1 MLKELRKGGTNAEIA
16 IRLGLSPETVKTHIA
31 HMLSKL
37 DLRDRREL
45 AAFRQQEERGR
56 GPIFGAIGLPF
67 GLSLSMRPLVW
78 AGVGLA
84 GAVGIAGVVVFIAAV
99 VVNVD
104 QPPAVPLVST
114 PAAEATPSPS
124 ATPPAA
130 TGTPAG
136 YALTV
141 TEAEGGSVTVS
152 PAARDDGTYA
162 PGTVVTL
169 SAAADKGYDF
179 SAWTGLPQDATVTA
193 GPAATTTT
201 SGTETSTA
209 SFTVTAPVAV
219 AASFRVESTPY
230 NLHTTGT
237 VMAAGSYAFLSDVS
251 DLKSVV
257 EWPRTD
263 VPAGLLTH
271 MLDAGSTSRAAY
283 YGTISV
289 GDRVDLWRGHRCFI
303 RFKVVEV
310 RPDPG
315 GTPARK
321 LFGVDYV
328 GSDVT
333 GCDGPELTDVLQP
346 VAFHWRQP
354 PWLMGADGVREVFE
368 EPVPGPGRYRLDDGL
383 IVTIP
388 AGMRIRVSG
397 FYDGGWFMNL
407 RDVESGSSLSFNEVG
422 EEAGR
427 KIIEPASGAS
437 GEAET
442 GATTRDVNAL
452 FDQIVASVEVE

>member
-1 MLKELRKGGTNAEIA
+1 MLEELRRGGTNAEIA
-16 IRLGLSPETVKTHIA
+16 VRLGLSPETVKTHIA
-31 HMLSKL
+31 RMLSKL
-37 DLRDRREL
+37 GLEDRHEL
-45 AAFRQQEERGR
+45 ALWRPEAERR
-56 GPIFGAIGLPF
+56 RLRALFAMPIALGSFA
-67 GLSLSMRPLVW
+67 RPLVW
-78 AGVGLA
+78 AGAGLA
-84 GAVGIAGVVVFIAAV
+84 GAAGMAGVGILIAVLVADG
-99 VVNVD
+99 D
-104 QPPAVPLVST
+104 QPPTVPLVST
-114 PAAEATPSPS
+114 PVAQATPSPA
-124 ATPPAA
+124 ATPPPSV

-136 YALTV
+136 YVLTV
-141 TEAEGGSVTVS
+141 TEGEGGSVTVG

-179 SAWTGLPQDATVTA
+179 SAWEGLPEGATVTA

-209 SFTVTAPVAV
+209 SFTVTAPLAV

-237 VMAAGSYAFLSDVS
+237 VTAAGSYAFLSDVS

-263 VPAGLLTH
+263 VPAGLLIH

-354 PWLMGADGVREVFE
+354 PWLVGADGVREVFE

-388 AGMRIRVSG
+388 AGMRIRASG

-407 RDVESGSSLSFNEVG
+407 RDVESGSSLAFNEAG

-427 KIIEPASGAS
+427 KIIEPASGSS
-437 GEAET
+437 GDAEAD
-442 GATTRDVNAL
+442 ATRRDVSDL